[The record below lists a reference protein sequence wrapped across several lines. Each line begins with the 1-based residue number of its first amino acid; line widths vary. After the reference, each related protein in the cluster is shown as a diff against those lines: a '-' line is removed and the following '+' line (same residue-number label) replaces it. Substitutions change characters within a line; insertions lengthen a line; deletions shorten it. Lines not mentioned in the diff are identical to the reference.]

1 MCLMN
6 CNRSDNHARV
16 APLWRLFR
24 LLRDA
29 EWISSLLQDI
39 WSALSERWK
48 TRFTAVGGSLISL
61 LSDIGIS
68 AWITLVIPIAVLV
81 CSLFPWGIVEKQRAR
96 RSIVTVSWDEGH
108 TWKTNNLR
116 QTCEHVLEWLGTVH
130 DTTITLDGYGESW
143 ILHDADSG
151 LWLPKAVALFSGLK
165 RGVPKKLQIL
175 VLEEPQKKREAWK
188 IVGARRQKFKMYVA
202 ACLLAGD
209 ESAWPLPTERAR
221 DEYAALSKAVRS
233 GRLDGPG
240 EPEDTLSF
248 EFGWREGDEA
258 DDHPDTTHE
267 INIDRRTLREYLRS
281 IGRSIPEFLEERF
294 DGYATNLG

>member
-1 MCLMN
+1 MN
-6 CNRSDNHARV
+6 GNRSDNHARG
-16 APLWRLFR
+16 APLWKLFR

-61 LSDIGIS
+61 FSDIGIS
-68 AWITLVIPIAVLV
+68 AWITRVIPIAVLV
-81 CSLFPWGIVEKQRAR
+81 CSLFPWGIVETQRAR

-130 DTTITLDGYGESW
+130 DTTITLDGYEESW

-151 LWLPKAVALFSGLK
+151 LWLPNTVALFSGLK

-175 VLEEPQKKREAWK
+175 VLEEPQKQREAWE
-188 IVGARRQKFKMYVA
+188 IVGGKKTAVQDVRRGLFACRRRICLA
-202 ACLLAGD
+202 APD
-209 ESAWPLPTERAR
+209 RAR
-221 DEYAALSKAVRS
+221 SR
-233 GRLDGPG
+233 
-240 EPEDTLSF
+240 
-248 EFGWREGDEA
+248 
-258 DDHPDTTHE
+258 
-267 INIDRRTLREYLRS
+267 
-281 IGRSIPEFLEERF
+281 
-294 DGYATNLG
+294 